1 MGHLDEGAMVTDA
14 NFLSLVAHELRN
26 PIAIIKGL
34 AQTISLSR
42 NRLSEDEI
50 DECLSRL
57 IRQTDRLGHLVDDLV
72 AASQSS
78 GERLQVVLE
87 SFELRE
93 PINGAI
99 ESVPQ
104 PAGRRLDVDVPPG
117 LAVRADAFRLEQ
129 VFSNLLD
136 NAYRYGG
143 SQIRLQARR
152 DKGDRVMV
160 TLSDDGNGVPPELV
174 PSLFDRLSRG
184 TNATNTRGLG
194 LGLAIAREVV
204 VACGG
209 DIWYEPNEPQGARF
223 RTLLQWA
230 GAPHQDVVAA
240 LSSERLGDPMANILI
255 VDDEPD
261 LRFLHKIIFREAG
274 HEVAVASDGAAAL
287 ERVKQDLPDLIVT
300 DIMMPVMDGNQLIR
314 SLRSDP
320 ETASIPIIAVSAN
333 PAMVEGADAILPK
346 GSGTARI
353 LEAASSLIHSERP

>member
-1 MGHLDEGAMVTDA
+1 MGHLVEGAMVTDA

-34 AQTISLSR
+34 AQTLSLSR
-42 NRLSEDEI
+42 TRLTEDEVT
-50 DECLSRL
+50 ECLSRL
-57 IRQTDRLGHLVDDLV
+57 LHQADRLGHLVDDLS
-72 AASQSS
+72 AASQGS
-78 GERLQVVLE
+78 GERLQIIME

-93 PINGAI
+93 TVDRAI
-99 ESVPQ
+99 ESVPH
-104 PAGRRLDVDVPPG
+104 PTGKTLDVDVPLG
-117 LAVRADAFRLEQ
+117 LTVRADAFRLEQ

-143 SQIRLQARR
+143 PRIQLQALRV
-152 DKGDRVMV
+152 DDDRVLV
-160 TLSDDGNGVPPELV
+160 TLSDDGDGVPGELV
-174 PSLFDRLSRG
+174 PSLFDKLSRG
-184 TNATNTRGLG
+184 ANATKTRGLG
-194 LGLAIAREVV
+194 LGLAIAREAV

-209 DIWYEPNEPQGARF
+209 DIWYEPHVPKGARF
-223 RTLLQWA
+223 HTLLKWA
-230 GAPHQDVVAA
+230 GTPHQDVVAV
-240 LSSERLGDPMANILI
+240 LSPDRRGDPMANILI

-274 HEVAVASDGAAAL
+274 HEVVVASDGAAAL
-287 ERVKQDLPDLIVT
+287 ERVKQELPDLVVT

-320 ETASIPIIAVSAN
+320 ETASIPILAVSAN

-353 LEAASSLIHSERP
+353 LETASSLIHSEQT